1 MTTTVDA
8 NKLIDKF
15 EDMAKRRTL
24 LGIGNTR
31 RFTNADYWHHC
42 KNNNGIKNKLNT
54 IFNG

>member
-24 LGIGNTR
+24 LGDRVTQEDLLMQIIGIIVKT
-31 RFTNADYWHHC
+31 
-42 KNNNGIKNKLNT
+42 T
-54 IFNG
+54 IESKIN